1 MHANK
6 AKHANLRLFAE
17 LWDSSFTIY
26 TSSVMDNTSSSPR
39 SYSATR
45 LATMGAAAAQL
56 AQKADRES
64 KAGDFRGAIQSW
76 KAAN

>member
-1 MHANK
+1 
-6 AKHANLRLFAE
+6 
-17 LWDSSFTIY
+17 
-26 TSSVMDNTSSSPR
+26 MDNTSSSPR

-76 KAAN
+76 KAAI